1 MSAKKNRRTRIW
13 ETIELDDEIRDKIM
27 EMAIEENKG
36 FDEALKGALEGALS
50 MALGQPA
57 SVYLDAP
64 EYRNMAR
71 LDVVYRKPGK

>member
-13 ETIELDDEIRDKIM
+13 ETIKLDDETRDKIM
-27 EMAIEENKG
+27 KIARAENKG
-36 FDEALKGALEGALS
+36 FDEALVDVLEGALS

-64 EYRNMAR
+64 KYRNMAR
-71 LDVVYRKPGK
+71 LEVVYRSWK

>member
-1 MSAKKNRRTRIW
+1 MSAKKYRRTRIW
-13 ETIELDDEIRDKIM
+13 ETIELDDETRDKIM
-27 EMAIEENKG
+27 KIARAENKG
-36 FDEALKGALEGALS
+36 FDEALVYVLEGALN